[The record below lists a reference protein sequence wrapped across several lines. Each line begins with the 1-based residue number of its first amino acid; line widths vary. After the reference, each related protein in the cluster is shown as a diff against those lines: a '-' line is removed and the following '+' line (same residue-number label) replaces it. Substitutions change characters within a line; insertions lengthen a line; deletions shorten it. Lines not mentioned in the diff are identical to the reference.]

1 MMLAHVETMEAQAV
15 VKLGK
20 CESFFVLF
28 CQREAGAVVLIEDA
42 KFHDEHPFEGCT
54 VDARLDLA
62 AGPDMQLKQ
71 IALGVSERC
80 DATVRT
86 HVAA

>member
-1 MMLAHVETMEAQAV
+1 
-15 VKLGK
+15 
-20 CESFFVLF
+20 
-28 CQREAGAVVLIEDA
+28 
-42 KFHDEHPFEGCT
+42 
-54 VDARLDLA
+54 
-62 AGPDMQLKQ
+62 MQLKQ